1 MTDLK
6 FVRTTLFLVIVI
18 ASTAVV
24 GGQSPRSQ
32 TPGRPAGA
40 IPIRP
45 VDDPSVKAGWR
56 RYDIGTTPIL
66 GVILPSPPG
75 VTAETVE
82 GQQVN
87 TFVSTNPSGVC
98 AAVRIDRIPVNLE
111 NASEDVRS
119 KYFQVFFEG
128 FARSFQNNL
137 QYSLVLLEVTQLTT
151 TAGHKGFQQRLTLG
165 PMQGR
170 SQMVFVGDSAF
181 ALVALWLPDA
191 PAADYDSFFDS
202 FRLK

>member
-1 MTDLK
+1 M
-6 FVRTTLFLVIVI
+6 VIVI

-24 GGQSPRSQ
+24 DGQSPRPQ
-32 TPGRPAGA
+32 TPGLPVGA
-40 IPIRP
+40 IPIRA
-45 VDDPSVKAGWR
+45 VDDPSVKVGWR
-56 RYDIGTTPIL
+56 RYDIGTAPIL

-87 TFVSTNPSGVC
+87 TFVSTNPSGVYS
-98 AAVRIDRIPVNLE
+98 AVRIDRIPVNLE

-119 KYFQVFFEG
+119 RYFQAFFEG

-151 TAGHKGFQQRLTLG
+151 ATGHKGFQQRLTLG